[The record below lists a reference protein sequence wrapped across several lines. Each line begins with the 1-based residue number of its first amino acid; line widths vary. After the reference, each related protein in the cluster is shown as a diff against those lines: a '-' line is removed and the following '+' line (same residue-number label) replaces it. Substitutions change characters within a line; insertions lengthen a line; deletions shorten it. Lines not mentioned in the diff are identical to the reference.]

1 MLFFTLFL
9 IYCHLLFYVVYGTM
23 VVIDVLAVVV
33 IVFAV
38 VFGTMVV
45 IVTTVV
51 VIVFAVVFA
60 DVGFLYVEP
69 ICVFSM

>member
-1 MLFFTLFL
+1 MFA
-9 IYCHLLFYVVYGTM
+9 VVFGTM
-23 VVIDVLAVVV
+23 VVCVVLAVVV

-45 IVTTVV
+45 IDVLAVV